1 MVKRTSIK
9 TDNLFYRIFLNQQL
23 LIEELINGI
32 HKNCEFEYS
41 APVIKE
47 KEVRLDGL
55 LTPVDENPDLPLVF
69 LEAQMQDDQRFYG
82 RYFRGIFTYLDQ
94 YQTFRQWR
102 GLLILPSR
110 NLELGSE
117 RTYEIELNNRVI
129 RFYLKDLLHQE
140 NLSPNLAL
148 LRLIVTPKAKAA
160 EEARQILDSA
170 TSETEFRLRLD
181 LVEAILV
188 NKFSKLTIEEIQKM
202 LNLKEADVT
211 QTRFYQEVLQIGE
224 KQGVQQ
230 GEANLTIRQL
240 KRRCGNLTPVQE
252 KKVRLLTIAEL
263 ESLGEALLDFQNMS
277 DLESWFKNNSLDFY
291 S

>member
-1 MVKRTSIK
+1 MK
-9 TDNLFYRIFLNQQL
+9 TDKLFYRIFLNQPD
-23 LIEELINGI
+23 LIAELIPGI
-32 HKNCEFEYS
+32 PSDCEFEYS
-41 APVIKE
+41 APVLKE
-47 KEVRLDGL
+47 KETRLDGL
-55 LTPVDENPDLPLVF
+55 LTPTSNNSDVPLIF
-69 LEAQMQDDQRFYG
+69 LEAQMQRDKKFYS
-82 RYFRGIFTYLDQ
+82 RYFRGIFSYLDQ
-94 YQTFRQWR
+94 YEISRNWH
-102 GLLILPSR
+102 GLLIVLNQR
-110 NLELGSE
+110 LELGSE
-117 RTYEIELNNRVI
+117 IPYKNLLNTQVQ
-129 RFYLKDLLHQE
+129 RFYLEDLLHQD

-224 KQGVQQ
+224 KQGLQQGLQQGVQQ
-230 GEANLTIRQL
+230 GEANLTIRLL

-252 KKVRLLTIAEL
+252 KKVRLLTIPEL

-277 DLESWFKNNSLDFY
+277 DLESWLKEHQ
-291 S
+291 

>member
-1 MVKRTSIK
+1 
-9 TDNLFYRIFLNQQL
+9 
-23 LIEELINGI
+23 
-32 HKNCEFEYS
+32 
-41 APVIKE
+41 
-47 KEVRLDGL
+47 
-55 LTPVDENPDLPLVF
+55 
-69 LEAQMQDDQRFYG
+69 
-82 RYFRGIFTYLDQ
+82 
-94 YQTFRQWR
+94 
-102 GLLILPSR
+102 
-110 NLELGSE
+110 
-117 RTYEIELNNRVI
+117 
-129 RFYLKDLLHQE
+129 
-140 NLSPNLAL
+140 
-148 LRLIVTPKAKAA
+148 
-160 EEARQILDSA
+160 
-170 TSETEFRLRLD
+170 D

-188 NKFSKLTIEEIQKM
+188 NKFSKSTIEEIQKM

-224 KQGVQQ
+224 KQGLQQGLQQ

>member
-1 MVKRTSIK
+1 
-9 TDNLFYRIFLNQQL
+9 
-23 LIEELINGI
+23 
-32 HKNCEFEYS
+32 
-41 APVIKE
+41 
-47 KEVRLDGL
+47 
-55 LTPVDENPDLPLVF
+55 
-69 LEAQMQDDQRFYG
+69 
-82 RYFRGIFTYLDQ
+82 
-94 YQTFRQWR
+94 RQWR
-102 GLLILPSR
+102 GLLILPNR

-140 NLSPNLAL
+140 NLSPNLAI
-148 LRLIVTPKAKAA
+148 LRFIVTPKAKAA
-160 EEARQILDSA
+160 EESRQILDSA

>member
-1 MVKRTSIK
+1 
-9 TDNLFYRIFLNQQL
+9 
-23 LIEELINGI
+23 
-32 HKNCEFEYS
+32 
-41 APVIKE
+41 
-47 KEVRLDGL
+47 
-55 LTPVDENPDLPLVF
+55 
-69 LEAQMQDDQRFYG
+69 
-82 RYFRGIFTYLDQ
+82 
-94 YQTFRQWR
+94 
-102 GLLILPSR
+102 
-110 NLELGSE
+110 
-117 RTYEIELNNRVI
+117 
-129 RFYLKDLLHQE
+129 
-140 NLSPNLAL
+140 
-148 LRLIVTPKAKAA
+148 
-160 EEARQILDSA
+160 LDSA

-224 KQGVQQ
+224 KQGLQQGLQQ
-230 GEANLTIRQL
+230 GEANLTIRLL
-240 KRRCGNLTPVQE
+240 KCRCGNLTPVQE

>member
-1 MVKRTSIK
+1 
-9 TDNLFYRIFLNQQL
+9 
-23 LIEELINGI
+23 
-32 HKNCEFEYS
+32 
-41 APVIKE
+41 
-47 KEVRLDGL
+47 
-55 LTPVDENPDLPLVF
+55 
-69 LEAQMQDDQRFYG
+69 
-82 RYFRGIFTYLDQ
+82 Q

-252 KKVRLLTIAEL
+252 KKVRLLTIPEL
-263 ESLGEALLDFQNMS
+263 ESLGEALLDFQSMS
-277 DLESWFKNNSLDFY
+277 DLESWLKEHQ
-291 S
+291 